1 MTDGK
6 ALAVL
11 FCALFLVMLG
21 VGIIIPNIAYRAAEL
36 DASPVQISLL
46 FTLYSL
52 MQFLFAPL
60 WGNLSDSIGRKPVLM
75 AGLFGSGLGLILF
88 GLSTTLPML
97 YLARGISGLMSS
109 AALPTAMAYVADVT
123 DEKNRGR
130 GMGLMGAAMGLGF
143 IFGPGIGGALA
154 RFGHGVPFLL
164 AGALNLL
171 TLAGAML
178 FLRESLAT
186 GGAPRRALA
195 LPTPWKAAGS
205 PLMPFYVVA
214 FFVPFAMA
222 ALETTFPLLI
232 QSRFGF
238 GAAEMGW
245 MFLFMGAA
253 VFLVQG
259 VLLGRWIQAVGETS
273 VLKSGLLINACGF
286 LLVIAA
292 TGKVSL
298 TAALVVGGVGNQVM
312 RPTNAS
318 LISKRT
324 SLGQGAAI
332 GLMDSFD
339 SLGRILGPALAG
351 ALYKPDPSYPY
362 VASALILVVV
372 FVGLWLRGPGALP
385 APEAQGSTPLRQE
398 AGAPSE
404 TAPPDRA

>member
-1 MTDGK
+1 MPDGK

-11 FCALFLVMLG
+11 FCTLFLVMLG
-21 VGIIIPNIAYRAAEL
+21 VGIIIPNIAYRAAEY

-60 WGNLSDSIGRKPVLM
+60 WGNLSDSVGRKPVLM
-75 AGLFGSGLGLILF
+75 AGLLGSGLGLILF
-88 GLSTTLPML
+88 GVSTTLPLL

-143 IFGPGIGGALA
+143 IFGPGIGGVLA
-154 RFGHGVPFLL
+154 HFGHGVPFLL
-164 AGALNLL
+164 AGVLNLL
-171 TLAGAML
+171 TLAGAAL
-178 FLRESLAT
+178 FLKESLKP
-186 GGAPRRALA
+186 GAAPHRPLA

-205 PLMPFYVVA
+205 PLLPFYVVA

-238 GAAEMGW
+238 GAGEMGW

-259 VLLGRWIQAVGETS
+259 LLLGRWIQAAGETS
-273 VLKSGLLINACGF
+273 VLRSGLLINACGF
-286 LLVIAA
+286 LMVIAA
-292 TGKVSL
+292 TGRVSL

-351 ALYKPDPSYPY
+351 TLYRPDPRYPY
-362 VASALILVVV
+362 VASALILALV
-372 FVGLWLRGPGALP
+372 FVGLWLRGEGAVA
-385 APEAQGSTPLRQE
+385 APVERGSAPVRPE
-398 AGAPSE
+398 EGAPSE
-404 TAPPDRA
+404 VGPPDGA